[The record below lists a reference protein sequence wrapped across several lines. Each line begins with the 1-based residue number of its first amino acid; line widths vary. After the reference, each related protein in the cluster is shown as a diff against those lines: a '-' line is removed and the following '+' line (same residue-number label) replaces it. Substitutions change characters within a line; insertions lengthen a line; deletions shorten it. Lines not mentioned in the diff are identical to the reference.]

1 MKRIAPLTNEN
12 TVVAFPSGIDTRRDE
27 VIGSLTRSH
36 TAHALLCMAGEA
48 LDALGLSSAPSSPT
62 QDLCPAETS

>member
-1 MKRIAPLTNEN
+1 MKRIIPLTDEN
-12 TVVAFPSGIDTRRDE
+12 TVVAFPSGIDRLPNE
-27 VIGSLTRSH
+27 AILPLTRSH
-36 TAHALLCMAGEA
+36 TARELLCMAGEA